1 MIINDSDEDPY
12 DPVDVFKNMANMG
25 DLLQNLKDK
34 NIPVTQEW
42 IKTALM
48 YFHNQA
54 GKTIPPGFYV
64 VKGLVYF
71 DNEVV
76 MTMKEYQFFLK
87 DLKME

>member
-1 MIINDSDEDPY
+1 MD
-12 DPVDVFKNMANMG
+12 KAA
-25 DLLQNLKDK
+25 LL
-34 NIPVTQEW
+34 
-42 IKTALM
+42 